1 MDKGSP
7 NYFELPVFT
16 EPQREP
22 EPMGYENA
30 VREFDEIIKAYRLR
44 EVPRE
49 PEDVPEFK
57 M

>member
-1 MDKGSP
+1 MQHARTDPSV
-7 NYFELPVFT
+7 EQVV
-16 EPQREP
+16 
-22 EPMGYENA
+22 A
-30 VREFDEIIKAYRLR
+30 EFDEIIIALRLR